1 MDTTST
7 VLFLIFIVTPLVLLG
22 IGFKKSMEKEKR
34 KQKELEEKRLR
45 ELQEQ
50 EEARQREL
58 QNLLN
63 ALDYVKVLGT
73 RSAVNTVIGFTRTD
87 VNSTL
92 YSLLLV
98 FKDGTQQ
105 TREVDQDEIGVF
117 ANFIRT

>member
-1 MDTTST
+1 MLLRLS
-7 VLFLIFIVTPLVLLG
+7 VAIVVAAVILTIIIRNKNRALKG
-22 IGFKKSMEKEKR
+22 AR
-34 KQKELEEKRLR
+34 RR

-58 QNLLN
+58 ENLLRV
-63 ALDYVKVLGT
+63 LDYVKVLGT
-73 RSAVNTVIGFTRTD
+73 RSAVNTVVNGSRRTN